1 MSITSAGGTRWAD
14 EANDKLAAFLADV
27 PEEQRVTREDTARRA
42 AEAFARGQS
51 RYQLADMVSLEAMC
65 VGWIRTTHTAERA
78 TLPAFFA
85 KHDLD
90 FAPFEEYT
98 APR

>member
-14 EANDKLAAFLADV
+14 EADV
-27 PEEQRVTREDTARRA
+27 PEEQQVVREDVVRRA

-65 VGWIRTTHTAERA
+65 IGWIRTTPTAERA

>member
-1 MSITSAGGTRWAD
+1 MRRTTNSWNFSRICRKSSGRRGKIA
-14 EANDKLAAFLADV
+14 V
-27 PEEQRVTREDTARRA
+27 RRA

-51 RYQLADMVSLEAMC
+51 RYQLGDMVSLEAMC
-65 VGWIRTTHTAERA
+65 VGWIRTTPTAERA
-78 TLPAFFA
+78 HLAAVFA
-85 KHDLD
+85 QHHLD